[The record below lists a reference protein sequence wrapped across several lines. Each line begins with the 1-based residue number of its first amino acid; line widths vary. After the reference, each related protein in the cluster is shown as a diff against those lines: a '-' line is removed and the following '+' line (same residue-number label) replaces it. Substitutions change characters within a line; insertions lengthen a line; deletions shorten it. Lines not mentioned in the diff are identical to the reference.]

1 MLRIPAIRWLL
12 FLVLCCL
19 PQGATQAA
27 RPVSDILPP
36 AAAPAIYLKSRTI
49 MGAQLPVVLAGG
61 RNVPVTSTVRVH
73 GIVQVWAHAT
83 DADRAVLA
91 AAGITLLDYLPE
103 MAWLASFPPEY
114 LAGAA
119 VPAPAGR
126 ILRALLP
133 LQANDKLEPALRA
146 HGLAAWSQAPDGIA
160 RVSVQFFRDVSA
172 AERTRILARYGGQSL
187 GGQLVS
193 VPRSSLSLL
202 LGEDAVQWIENGPP
216 PLGAA
221 NSGART
227 ATGVSTVQDSDAA
240 LIGTGVKVGIWDG
253 GAVFAHSD
261 FGTRLTVVEAGTANS
276 HATHV
281 AGSIAGSGAGDA
293 NAKGMAPGATLY
305 SYDFNGTVPSE
316 MASAISTYGIALS
329 NNSWG
334 YSLAD
339 PPTAAQCAALRG
351 VYGSETR
358 SYDQLVRGE
367 YSSGVA
373 AISLLFAA
381 GNDRANSWPLC
392 QTTTAPYANYGTILG
407 PGSTAKN
414 TIVVGAVCDSSA
426 SLYASCIDGSGAV
439 VGGGADFM
447 STFSD
452 WGPMADGRIK
462 PDVVAPGVE
471 IWSTDVSGTYTNKQG
486 TSMAT
491 PVTTGVATLL
501 YQKWRALN
509 SNVDPTPAT
518 IKALLVQ
525 TAVDL
530 SSSTLSFF
538 KTGPDYASGYGRI
551 NAVAAVA
558 AISDSLVTR
567 DQVANSAQDIFA
579 FTLASGAPALKI
591 TLVWDD
597 PAATANAATTLVN
610 NLDLQLV
617 GPDGVVYR
625 PYVLN
630 AANPSAAATTGID
643 SINNVEQVYVAAP
656 GAGAWQAK
664 VTGSSVPTGPQNY
677 SLAGSVRLSVS
688 AATGVVITESA
699 GSTAVAEGG
708 AGDTYSV
715 VLANAPTANVVVT
728 IVQSSQLTTSPTV
741 LTFTAAN
748 YATAQTVTVAAVD
761 DSVREG
767 SHTGTLAHT
776 VASADGA
783 FNNISASSVVVT
795 ITDNE
800 PAGAIRAPADFD
812 GDGKTDVIIFQRETG
827 QWIGRYSA
835 SDLLFSKVWG
845 LAKSSDMPLV
855 GDFDGDGKSDF
866 VVYRPEDAAWIQL
879 RSSDRAV
886 VQTIWGKARSAGG
899 RDVPVPGDYDGDGKT
914 DLAVFRPSTA
924 DWLVLQS
931 ASGVTNVQNWGLAG
945 GDDLPVPGDY
955 DGDAKT
961 DRAVF
966 RPSTAEW
973 FIRKS
978 SNGLVTVQ
986 RWGEVD
992 KAWGLARSAE
1002 IPLAADYDGDGITD
1016 IAVYRSSTAQLYIY
1030 LSGPST
1036 PVLKVR
1042 VQTWGEPR
1050 SADIPI
1056 VGDYDGDGKADLAV
1070 FRPSLNELLVKMSA
1084 SASVRSTILG
1094 NVIGIEYPLPALDT
1108 NADLVPYR

>member
-1 MLRIPAIRWLL
+1 M
-12 FLVLCCL
+12 
-19 PQGATQAA
+19 
-27 RPVSDILPP
+27 
-36 AAAPAIYLKSRTI
+36 
-49 MGAQLPVVLAGG
+49 PVVQAGL
-61 RNVPVTSTVRVH
+61 RDVPVTSTARVH
-73 GIVQVWAHAT
+73 GIVQVWAHPS

-103 MAWLASFPPEY
+103 MAWLAAFPPEY

-119 VPAPAGR
+119 LPAPASR
-126 ILRALLP
+126 LLRALLP
-133 LQANDKLEPALRA
+133 LQANDKLEPALRE
-146 HGLAAWSQAPDGIA
+146 HGLAAWALAPDGNA
-160 RVSVQFFRDVSA
+160 RVSVQFFPDVTA
-172 AERTRILARYGGQSL
+172 VERARILARYGAQSL

-193 VPRSSLSLL
+193 VLRGSLMLL
-202 LGEDAVQWIENGPP
+202 LAEDAVQWIENGPP
-216 PLGAA
+216 PVGAA
-221 NSGART
+221 NSGARS
-227 ATGVSTVQDSDAA
+227 ATGVNTVQASDAT

-253 GAVFAHSD
+253 GAVYAHGD
-261 FGTRLTVVEAGTANS
+261 FGSRLTVVEPGTANS

-281 AGSIAGSGAGDA
+281 AGSIGGSGAGDA

-316 MASAISTYGIALS
+316 MASAITTYGIALS

-351 VYGSETR
+351 VYNSETR
-358 SYDQLVRGE
+358 SFDQLVRGE
-367 YSSGVA
+367 YSAGVA

-426 SLYASCIDGSGAV
+426 SLYASCINGSAAV
-439 VGGGADFM
+439 VGGGADLM

-452 WGPMADGRIK
+452 WGPMLDGRIK

-471 IWSTDVSGTYTNKQG
+471 IWSTNVGGAYTNMQG

-491 PVTTGVATLL
+491 PVTSGVATLL

-518 IKALLVQ
+518 IKALLIQ
-525 TAVDL
+525 TADDL
-530 SSSTLSFF
+530 SSSTLSFL

-558 AISDSLVTR
+558 AISGSLVTR
-567 DQVANSAQDIFA
+567 DQVANGAQDIFS

-617 GPDGVVYR
+617 GPDGTVYR

-630 AANPSAAATTGID
+630 PASPSAAATTGID

-664 VTGSSVPTGPQNY
+664 VTGSSVPSGPQNY
-677 SLAGSVRLSVS
+677 SLAGSVRLSIS
-688 AATGVVITESA
+688 AATGVVFTESG

-715 VLANAPTANVVVT
+715 VLASAPTANVVVT
-728 IVQSSQLTTSPTV
+728 VVANSQLTTSPAV

-748 YATAQTVTVAAVD
+748 YATAQTVTVGAVD
-761 DSVREG
+761 DTVREG
-767 SHTGTLAHT
+767 THTATLAHT
-776 VASADGA
+776 VASADA
-783 FNNISASSVVVT
+783 NFNNINAANVVVT

-800 PAGAIRAPADFD
+800 PASAIRAPADFD
-812 GDGKTDVIIFQRETG
+812 GDGKSDVVIFQRETG

-835 SDLLFSKVWG
+835 SDLLFSQVWG
-845 LAKSSDMPLV
+845 LAKSSDMPLL
-855 GDFDGDGKSDF
+855 GDFDGDGKTDF
-866 VVYRPEDAAWIQL
+866 VVYRPESSAWIQL
-879 RSSDRAV
+879 RSSDKTV
-886 VQTIWGKARSAGG
+886 VQTIWGIATSAGG

-914 DLAVFRPSTA
+914 DHAVFRPATA

-931 ASGVTNVQNWGLAG
+931 ASGTPNVQNWGLAG
-945 GDDLPVPGDY
+945 GGDIPVPADY
-955 DGDAKT
+955 DGDRKT

-966 RPSTAEW
+966 RRATSEW
-973 FIRKS
+973 FIRNS
-978 SNGLVTVQ
+978 SSGLVTVQ
-986 RWGEVD
+986 RWGEAE
-992 KAWGLARSAE
+992 KGE
-1002 IPLAADYDGDGITD
+1002 IPLPADYDGDGKAD
-1016 IAVYRSSTAQLYIY
+1016 FAVCRPSNALWYVY
-1030 LSGPST
+1030 LSGTSAAA
-1036 PVLKVR
+1036 LKTN
-1042 VQTWGEPR
+1042 VQTWGLPN
-1050 SADIPI
+1050 SSDICV
-1056 VGDYDGDGKADLAV
+1056 VGDYDGDGKADRAV
-1070 FRPSLNELLVKMSA
+1070 FRPGFNELIVKMSA
-1084 SASVRSTILG
+1084 DAGARTTTLG

-1108 NADLVPYR
+1108 NADLVPHH

>member
-1 MLRIPAIRWLL
+1 MPI
-12 FLVLCCL
+12 V
-19 PQGATQAA
+19 QAG
-27 RPVSDILPP
+27 V
-36 AAAPAIYLKSRTI
+36 
-49 MGAQLPVVLAGG
+49 
-61 RNVPVTSTVRVH
+61 RNVPVTSAVRVH
-73 GIVQVWAHAT
+73 GIVQVWVHAT

-103 MAWLASFPPEY
+103 MAWLAAFPPEY
-114 LAGAA
+114 LAG
-119 VPAPAGR
+119 VPLPAPASR
-126 ILRALLP
+126 LLRALLP
-133 LQANDKLEPALRA
+133 LQANDKLEPALREY
-146 HGLAAWSQAPDGIA
+146 GLAAWSLAPDGNA
-160 RVSVQFFRDVSA
+160 RVTVQFFADVTA
-172 AERTRILARYGGQSL
+172 VERARILARYGAQSL

-193 VPRSSLSLL
+193 VPRSSLTLL

-216 PLGAA
+216 PLAAA
-221 NSGART
+221 NSGARS
-227 ATGVSTVQDSDAA
+227 ATGVNTVQASDAT

-253 GAVFAHSD
+253 GAVYAHGD
-261 FGTRLTVVEAGTANS
+261 FGSRLTVVEAGTANS

-293 NAKGMAPGATLY
+293 NAKGMAPAATLY
-305 SYDFNGTVPSE
+305 SYDFNGTVPGE
-316 MASAISTYGIALS
+316 MASAITTYGIALA

-334 YSLAD
+334 YGLAD

-351 VYGSETR
+351 VYDSNSR

-367 YSSGVA
+367 YSAGVA

-426 SLYASCIDGSGAV
+426 SLYASCIDGSAAV
-439 VGGGADFM
+439 VGGGADLM

-452 WGPMADGRIK
+452 WGPMVDGRIK

-471 IWSTDVSGTYTNKQG
+471 IWSTNVGGAYTNMQG

-530 SSSTLSFF
+530 SSSTLSFL

-567 DQVANSAQDIFA
+567 DQVANGAQDIFSV
-579 FTLASGAPALKI
+579 TLASGAPALKI

-617 GPDGVVYR
+617 GPDGTVYR

-630 AANPSAAATTGID
+630 SASPSTAATTGID

-664 VTGSSVPTGPQNY
+664 VTGSSVPSGPQNY

-688 AATGVVITESA
+688 AATGVVITESG

-715 VLANAPTANVVVT
+715 MLARAPTANVVVT

-748 YATAQTVTVAAVD
+748 YATAQTVTVGAVD
-761 DSVREG
+761 DSIREG
-767 SHTGTLAHT
+767 SHSGTLAHT
-776 VASADGA
+776 VASADA
-783 FNNISASSVVVT
+783 TFNNISVANVVVT

-800 PAGAIRAPADFD
+800 PAAAIRAPADFD
-812 GDGKTDVIIFQRETG
+812 GDGKTDVAIFQRETG

-835 SDLLFSKVWG
+835 TDLLFSQAWG
-845 LAKSSDMPLV
+845 LAQSSDMPLI
-855 GDFDGDGKSDF
+855 GDFDGDGKTDF
-866 VVYRPEDAAWIQL
+866 VVYRPEDSVWVQL
-879 RSSDRAV
+879 RSSDKGV
-886 VQTIWGKARSAGG
+886 VHTNWGKAKSAGG
-899 RDVPVPGDYDGDGKT
+899 SDVPVPGDYDGDGKT

-931 ASGVTNVQNWGLAG
+931 ASGTANVQNWGLAG
-945 GDDLPVPGDY
+945 GGDLPVPGDY
-955 DGDAKT
+955 DGDRKT

-973 FIRKS
+973 FIRNS

-986 RWGEVD
+986 RWGEVE
-992 KAWGLARSAE
+992 KAE
-1002 IPLAADYDGDGITD
+1002 IPLPADYDGDGLTD
-1016 IAVYRSSTAQLYIY
+1016 VAVFRPSTAQWFLY
-1030 LSGPST
+1030 LSGTSNPALKPS
-1036 PVLKVR
+1036 VK
-1042 VQTWGEPR
+1042 TWGEPHTK
-1050 SADIPI
+1050 DIPI

-1070 FRPSLNELLVKMSA
+1070 FRPGFNELLVKMSA
-1084 SASVRSTILG
+1084 AVNVRSTTLG

>member
-1 MLRIPAIRWLL
+1 M
-12 FLVLCCL
+12 
-19 PQGATQAA
+19 
-27 RPVSDILPP
+27 
-36 AAAPAIYLKSRTI
+36 
-49 MGAQLPVVLAGG
+49 PVVQAGL
-61 RNVPVTSTVRVH
+61 RDVPVTTAARVH
-73 GIVQVWAHAT
+73 GIVQVWAHPS

-103 MAWLASFPPEY
+103 MAWLAAFPPEY

-119 VPAPAGR
+119 LPAPASR
-126 ILRALLP
+126 LLRALLP
-133 LQANDKLEPALRA
+133 LQANDKLEPALRE
-146 HGLAAWSQAPDGIA
+146 HGLAAWALAPDGNA
-160 RVSVQFFRDVSA
+160 RVSVQFFPDVTA
-172 AERTRILARYGGQSL
+172 VERARILARYGAQSL

-193 VPRSSLSLL
+193 VLRGSLMLL
-202 LGEDAVQWIENGPP
+202 LAEDAVQWIENGPP
-216 PLGAA
+216 PVGAA
-221 NSGART
+221 NSGARS
-227 ATGVSTVQDSDAA
+227 ATGVTTVQASDAT

-253 GAVFAHSD
+253 GAVYAHGD
-261 FGTRLTVVEAGTANS
+261 FGSRLTVVEPGTANS

-281 AGSIAGSGAGDA
+281 AGSIGGSGAGDA

-316 MASAISTYGIALS
+316 MASAITTYGIALS

-351 VYGSETR
+351 VYNSETR
-358 SYDQLVRGE
+358 SFDQLVRGE
-367 YSSGVA
+367 YSAGVA

-426 SLYASCIDGSGAV
+426 SLYASCIDGSAAV
-439 VGGGADFM
+439 VGGGADLM

-452 WGPMADGRIK
+452 WGPMLDGRIK

-471 IWSTDVSGTYTNKQG
+471 IWSTNVGGAYTNMQG

-491 PVTTGVATLL
+491 PVTSGVATLL

-509 SNVDPTPAT
+509 SNVDPPPAT
-518 IKALLVQ
+518 IKALLIQ
-525 TAVDL
+525 TADDL
-530 SSSTLSFF
+530 SSSTLSFL

-558 AISDSLVTR
+558 AISGSLVTR
-567 DQVANSAQDIFA
+567 DQVANGAQDIFS

-617 GPDGVVYR
+617 GPDGTVYR

-630 AANPSAAATTGID
+630 PASPSAAATTGID

-664 VTGSSVPTGPQNY
+664 VTGSSVPSGPQNY
-677 SLAGSVRLSVS
+677 SLAGSVRLSIS
-688 AATGVVITESA
+688 AATGVVFTESG

-715 VLANAPTANVVVT
+715 ALASAPTANVVVT
-728 IVQSSQLTTSPTV
+728 VLANSQLTTSPAV

-748 YATAQTVTVAAVD
+748 YATAQTVTVGAVD
-761 DSVREG
+761 DTVREG
-767 SHTGTLAHT
+767 THTATLAHT
-776 VASADGA
+776 VASADA
-783 FNNISASSVVVT
+783 NFNNISASNVVVT

-800 PAGAIRAPADFD
+800 PASAIRAPADFD
-812 GDGKTDVIIFQRETG
+812 GDGKTDVVIFQRETG

-835 SDLLFSKVWG
+835 SDLLFSQVWG
-845 LAKSSDMPLV
+845 LAKSSDMPLL
-855 GDFDGDGKSDF
+855 GDFDGDGKTDF
-866 VVYRPEDAAWIQL
+866 VVYRPESSAWIQL
-879 RSSDRAV
+879 RSSDKTV
-886 VQTIWGKARSAGG
+886 VQTIWGIATSAGG

-914 DLAVFRPSTA
+914 DHAVYRPATA

-931 ASGVTNVQNWGLAG
+931 ASGTPNVQNWGLAG
-945 GDDLPVPGDY
+945 GGDIPVPADY
-955 DGDAKT
+955 DGDSKT

-966 RPSTAEW
+966 RRATSEW
-973 FIRKS
+973 FIRNS
-978 SNGLVTVQ
+978 SSGLVTVQ
-986 RWGEVD
+986 RWGEAE
-992 KAWGLARSAE
+992 KGE
-1002 IPLAADYDGDGITD
+1002 IPLPADYDGDGKAD
-1016 IAVYRSSTAQLYIY
+1016 FAVYRPSIALWYVY
-1030 LSGPST
+1030 LSGTSAAA
-1036 PVLKVR
+1036 LKTN
-1042 VQTWGEPR
+1042 VQTWGLPN
-1050 SADIPI
+1050 SSDICV
-1056 VGDYDGDGKADLAV
+1056 VGDYDGDGKADRAV
-1070 FRPSLNELLVKMSA
+1070 FRPGFNELIVKMSA
-1084 SASVRSTILG
+1084 DAGARTTTLG

-1108 NADLVPYR
+1108 NADLVPHH

>member
-1 MLRIPAIRWLL
+1 MLRAHKIRWL
-12 FLVLCCL
+12 FLVVALGCL

-27 RPVSDILPP
+27 RPAGEIPPPP

-49 MGAQLPVVLAGG
+49 AGAQLPVVQAGV

-83 DADRAVLA
+83 DADRVALA

-119 VPAPAGR
+119 LPAPASR
-126 ILRALLP
+126 LLRALLP
-133 LQANDKLEPALRA
+133 LQANDKLEPSLRN
-146 HGLAAWSQAPDGIA
+146 HGLAAWSLALDGNA
-160 RVSVQFFRDVSA
+160 RVFVQFFRDVTA
-172 AERTRILARYGGQSL
+172 AERARILARYGAQPL

-193 VPRSSLSLL
+193 LPRSSLALL
-202 LGEDAVQWIENGPP
+202 PGEDAVQWVENGPP
-216 PLGAA
+216 PVGVA
-221 NSGART
+221 NSGARS
-227 ATGVSTVQDSDAA
+227 ATGVNTVQASDAT

-261 FGTRLTVVEAGTANS
+261 FGSRLTVVEAGTANS
-276 HATHV
+276 HGTHV

-316 MASAISTYGIALS
+316 MASAITTYGIALA

-334 YSLAD
+334 YGLAD

-351 VYGSETR
+351 VYDSNTR

-367 YSSGVA
+367 YSAGVA

-381 GNDRANSWPLC
+381 GNDRNSSWPLC
-392 QTTTAPYANYGTILG
+392 QTITAPYANYGTILG

-426 SLYASCIDGSGAV
+426 SLFASCINSSAAV
-439 VGGGADFM
+439 VGGGADLM

-491 PVTTGVATLL
+491 PVTTGVAALL

-530 SSSTLSFF
+530 SSTTLSFL

-551 NAVAAVA
+551 DAVAAVA

-567 DQVANSAQDIFA
+567 DQVANGAQDVFS
-579 FTLASGAPALKI
+579 FTLASGAPALKV

-610 NLDLQLV
+610 NVDLQLV
-617 GPDGVVYR
+617 GPDGTVYR

-630 AANPSAAATTGID
+630 PASPSAAATTGID

-656 GAGAWQAK
+656 GAGVWQAK
-664 VTGSSVPTGPQNY
+664 VTGSSVPSGPQNY
-677 SLAGSVRLSVS
+677 ALAGSVRLASS
-688 AATGVVITESA
+688 ASSSVVITESG

-708 AGDTYSV
+708 TGDTYSM
-715 VLANAPTANVVVT
+715 VLASAPTATVIVT

-748 YATAQTVTVAAVD
+748 YATAQTITVGAVD

-767 SHTGTLAHT
+767 IHTGTLAHT
-776 VASADGA
+776 VASADAA
-783 FNNISASSVVVT
+783 FNNISAANVVVT

-800 PAGAIRAPADFD
+800 PATAIRATADFD
-812 GDGKTDVIIFQRETG
+812 GDGKTDVVIFQRETG

-835 SDLLFSKVWG
+835 SDLQFSQVWG
-845 LAKSSDMPLV
+845 LAKSSDMPLI
-855 GDFDGDGKSDF
+855 GDFDGDGKTDF
-866 VVYRPEDAAWIQL
+866 VVYRPEDSVWVQL

-886 VQTIWGKARSAGG
+886 VHTTWGKAKSAGG
-899 RDVPVPGDYDGDGKT
+899 SDVPVPGDYDGDGKT
-914 DLAVFRPSTA
+914 DLAVFRPGTA

-931 ASGVTNVQNWGLAG
+931 ASGTANVQNWGLAG
-945 GDDLPVPGDY
+945 GGDLPVPGDY
-955 DGDAKT
+955 DGDRKT

-973 FIRKS
+973 FIRNS
-978 SNGLVTVQ
+978 SSGLVTVQ
-986 RWGEVD
+986 RWGEVE
-992 KAWGLARSAE
+992 KAE
-1002 IPLAADYDGDGITD
+1002 IPLPADYDGDGLTD
-1016 IAVYRSSTAQLYIY
+1016 VAVFRPSTAQWFLY
-1030 LSGPST
+1030 LSGTSNPALKPS
-1036 PVLKVR
+1036 VH
-1042 VQTWGEPR
+1042 TWGEPR
-1050 SADIPI
+1050 SMDIPI
-1056 VGDYDGDGKADLAV
+1056 VGDYDGDGKADRAV
-1070 FRPSLNELLVKMSA
+1070 FRPLLNELIVKMSA
-1084 SASVRSTILG
+1084 AANVRSTIVG

>member
-1 MLRIPAIRWLL
+1 MLRAHKIRWL
-12 FLVLCCL
+12 FLVVALGCL

-27 RPVSDILPP
+27 RPAGEIPPPP

-49 MGAQLPVVLAGG
+49 AGAQLPVVQAGV

-83 DADRAVLA
+83 DADRVALA

-119 VPAPAGR
+119 LPAPASR
-126 ILRALLP
+126 LLRAMLP
-133 LQANDKLEPALRA
+133 LQANDKLEPSLRN
-146 HGLAAWSQAPDGIA
+146 HGLAAWSLALDGNA
-160 RVSVQFFRDVSA
+160 RVFVQFFRDVTA
-172 AERTRILARYGGQSL
+172 AERARILARYGAQPL

-193 VPRSSLSLL
+193 LPRSSLALL
-202 LGEDAVQWIENGPP
+202 PGEDAVQWVENGPP
-216 PLGAA
+216 PVGVA
-221 NSGART
+221 NSGARS
-227 ATGVSTVQDSDAA
+227 ATGVNTVQASDAT

-261 FGTRLTVVEAGTANS
+261 FGSRLTVVEAGTANS
-276 HATHV
+276 HGTHV

-316 MASAISTYGIALS
+316 MASAITTYGIALA

-334 YSLAD
+334 YGLAD

-351 VYGSETR
+351 VYDSNTR

-367 YSSGVA
+367 YSAGVA

-381 GNDRANSWPLC
+381 GNDRNSSWPLC
-392 QTTTAPYANYGTILG
+392 QTITAPYANYGTILG

-426 SLYASCIDGSGAV
+426 SLFASCINSSAAV
-439 VGGGADFM
+439 VGGGADLM

-491 PVTTGVATLL
+491 PVTTGVAALL

-530 SSSTLSFF
+530 SSTTLSFL

-551 NAVAAVA
+551 DAVAAVA

-567 DQVANSAQDIFA
+567 DQVANGAQDVFS
-579 FTLASGAPALKI
+579 FTLASGAPALKV

-610 NLDLQLV
+610 NVDLQLV
-617 GPDGVVYR
+617 GPDGTVYR

-630 AANPSAAATTGID
+630 PASPSAAATTGID

-656 GAGAWQAK
+656 GAGVWQAK
-664 VTGSSVPTGPQNY
+664 VTGSSVPSGPQNY
-677 SLAGSVRLSVS
+677 ALAGSVRLASS
-688 AATGVVITESA
+688 ASSSVVITESG

-708 AGDTYSV
+708 TGDTYSM
-715 VLANAPTANVVVT
+715 VLASAPTATVIVT

-748 YATAQTVTVAAVD
+748 YATAQTITVGAVD

-767 SHTGTLAHT
+767 IHTGTLAHT
-776 VASADGA
+776 VASADAA
-783 FNNISASSVVVT
+783 FNNISAANVVVT

-800 PAGAIRAPADFD
+800 PATAIRAPADFD
-812 GDGKTDVIIFQRETG
+812 GDGKTDVVIFQRETG

-835 SDLLFSKVWG
+835 SDLQFSQVWG
-845 LAKSSDMPLV
+845 LAKSSDMPLI
-855 GDFDGDGKSDF
+855 GDFDGDGKTDF
-866 VVYRPEDAAWIQL
+866 VVYRPEDSVWVQL

-886 VQTIWGKARSAGG
+886 VHTTWGKAKSAGG
-899 RDVPVPGDYDGDGKT
+899 SDVPVPGDYDGDGKT
-914 DLAVFRPSTA
+914 DLAVFRPGTA

-931 ASGVTNVQNWGLAG
+931 ASGTANVQNWGLAG
-945 GDDLPVPGDY
+945 GGDLPVPGDY
-955 DGDAKT
+955 DGDRKT

-973 FIRKS
+973 FIRNS
-978 SNGLVTVQ
+978 SSGLVTVQ
-986 RWGEVD
+986 RWGEVE
-992 KAWGLARSAE
+992 KAE
-1002 IPLAADYDGDGITD
+1002 IPLPADYDGDGLTD
-1016 IAVYRSSTAQLYIY
+1016 VAVFRPSTAQWFLY
-1030 LSGPST
+1030 LSGTSNPALKPS
-1036 PVLKVR
+1036 VH
-1042 VQTWGEPR
+1042 TWGEPR
-1050 SADIPI
+1050 SMDIPI
-1056 VGDYDGDGKADLAV
+1056 VGDYDGDGKADRAV
-1070 FRPSLNELLVKMSA
+1070 FRPLLNELIVKMSA
-1084 SASVRSTILG
+1084 AANVRSTIVG

>member
-1 MLRIPAIRWLL
+1 MLRAHKIRWL
-12 FLVLCCL
+12 FLVVALGCL

-27 RPVSDILPP
+27 RPAGEIPPPP

-49 MGAQLPVVLAGG
+49 AGAQLPVVQAGV

-83 DADRAVLA
+83 DADRVALA

-119 VPAPAGR
+119 LPAPASR
-126 ILRALLP
+126 LLRAMLP
-133 LQANDKLEPALRA
+133 LQANDKLEPSLRN
-146 HGLAAWSQAPDGIA
+146 HGLAAWSLALDGNA
-160 RVSVQFFRDVSA
+160 RVFVQFFRDVTA
-172 AERTRILARYGGQSL
+172 AERARILARYGAQPL

-193 VPRSSLSLL
+193 LPRSSLALL
-202 LGEDAVQWIENGPP
+202 PGEDAVQWVENGPP
-216 PLGAA
+216 PVGVA
-221 NSGART
+221 NSGARS
-227 ATGVSTVQDSDAA
+227 ATGVNTVQASDAT

-261 FGTRLTVVEAGTANS
+261 FGSRLTVVEAGTANS
-276 HATHV
+276 HGTHV

-316 MASAISTYGIALS
+316 MASAITTYGIALA

-334 YSLAD
+334 YGLAD

-351 VYGSETR
+351 VYDSNTR

-367 YSSGVA
+367 YSAGVA

-381 GNDRANSWPLC
+381 GNDRNSSWPLC
-392 QTTTAPYANYGTILG
+392 QTITAPYANYGTILG

-426 SLYASCIDGSGAV
+426 SLFASCINSSAAV
-439 VGGGADFM
+439 VGGGADLM

-491 PVTTGVATLL
+491 PVTTGVAALL

-530 SSSTLSFF
+530 SSSTLSFL

-551 NAVAAVA
+551 DAVAAVA

-567 DQVANSAQDIFA
+567 DQVANGAQDVFS
-579 FTLASGAPALKI
+579 FTLASGAPALKV

-610 NLDLQLV
+610 NVDLQLV
-617 GPDGVVYR
+617 GPDGTVYR

-630 AANPSAAATTGID
+630 PASPSAAATTGID

-656 GAGAWQAK
+656 GAGVWQAK
-664 VTGSSVPTGPQNY
+664 VTGSSVPSGPQNY
-677 SLAGSVRLSVS
+677 ALAGSVRLASS
-688 AATGVVITESA
+688 ASSSVVITESG

-708 AGDTYSV
+708 TGDTYSM
-715 VLANAPTANVVVT
+715 VLASAPTATVIVT

-748 YATAQTVTVAAVD
+748 YATAQTITVGAVD

-767 SHTGTLAHT
+767 IHTGTLAHT
-776 VASADGA
+776 VASADAA
-783 FNNISASSVVVT
+783 FNNISAANVVVT

-800 PAGAIRAPADFD
+800 PATAIRAPADFD
-812 GDGKTDVIIFQRETG
+812 GDGKTDVVIFQRETG

-835 SDLLFSKVWG
+835 SDLQFSQVWG
-845 LAKSSDMPLV
+845 LAKSSDMPLI
-855 GDFDGDGKSDF
+855 GDFDGDGKTDF
-866 VVYRPEDAAWIQL
+866 VVYRPEDSVWVQL

-886 VQTIWGKARSAGG
+886 VHTTWGIAKSAGG
-899 RDVPVPGDYDGDGKT
+899 SDVPVPGDYDGDGKT
-914 DLAVFRPSTA
+914 DLAVFRPGTA

-931 ASGVTNVQNWGLAG
+931 ASGTANVQNWGLAG
-945 GDDLPVPGDY
+945 GGDLPVPGDY
-955 DGDAKT
+955 DGDRKT

-973 FIRKS
+973 FIRNS
-978 SNGLVTVQ
+978 SSGLVTVQ
-986 RWGEVD
+986 RWGEVE
-992 KAWGLARSAE
+992 KAE
-1002 IPLAADYDGDGITD
+1002 IPLPADYDGDGLTD
-1016 IAVYRSSTAQLYIY
+1016 VAVFRPSTAQWFLY
-1030 LSGPST
+1030 LSGTSNPALKPS
-1036 PVLKVR
+1036 VH
-1042 VQTWGEPR
+1042 TWGEPR
-1050 SADIPI
+1050 SMDIPI
-1056 VGDYDGDGKADLAV
+1056 VGDYDGDGKADRAV
-1070 FRPSLNELLVKMSA
+1070 FRPLLNELIVKMSA
-1084 SASVRSTILG
+1084 AANVRSTIVG